1 MENDPVYK
9 QSARIP
15 GRWAP
20 LVSGGLAVVRLVVVV
35 RIPVWRVPVVVE
47 VVVVETIERLVL
59 VVLAEC
65 TNATAGA
72 DVEVVVVELWLVH
85 VDDRE
90 EQLLLF
96 DARGVPS
103 FVKDLGEYL
112 GQLFLQVQLVELD
125 DSTSPVGNLGL
136 VLGCTAEADVAI
148 ASTGLAPVLLRV
160 GVEDNSVR
168 TGLLCLGT
176 ACGGASHAIPL
187 SLVGMNSFK
196 SHYSIIGMKCQYRI
210 IKTTKYPVF
219 LRGIC
224 NKQSYYEKEMKVNY
238 ASSTVAPA
246 SSRSFFAASASSLP
260 TFSLIALGTL
270 STRALASPRPRPV
283 SSLTALITATF

>member
-47 VVVVETIERLVL
+47 VVVETIERLVL
-59 VVLAEC
+59 VILAER
-65 TNATAGA
+65 TDATAGA
-72 DVEVVVVELWLVH
+72 NIKVVVVELLFVH

-90 EQLLLF
+90 EHLLLS
-96 DARGVPS
+96 DAFGVRS
-103 FVKDLGEYL
+103 FVKDLGEH
-112 GQLFLQVQLVELD
+112 LVELLLEVQPFELD
-125 DSTSPVGNLGL
+125 GSMNQVRNLGL